1 MAITADGRSGSGP
14 DRSLIVTS
22 RIRERRHA
30 LGLTQKQVVTRL
42 AALGVMSTNKSLSS
56 LEHGAGI
63 DVGKLPE
70 LAAALDCTVT
80 YLLALTDDPTSW
92 QPAGSAPLTAG
103 LSRLHTA
110 DPRNPPAAPRSSPT
124 PRSMSDTDTV
134 DRDPPGWILGP
145 FAPMD

>member
-1 MAITADGRSGSGP
+1 MGMTAEGRPSSGP
-14 DRSLIVTS
+14 DRCLIMTS

-42 AALGVMSTNKSLSS
+42 ALLGVPSTNKALSS

-92 QPAGSAPLTAG
+92 LPDASAPVGARF
-103 LSRLHTA
+103 SH
-110 DPRNPPAAPRSSPT
+110 PPAPEHRARAVSSTPLATSAPASDASPT
-124 PRSMSDTDTV
+124 QHQS
-134 DRDPPGWILGP
+134 GWIL
-145 FAPMD
+145 APLAPAD